1 MSLLEPEVLAS
12 LPDLNREQIDD
23 LNIGLIRVDEKGTIE
38 IFNRYEAEF
47 SRVQPEAAEGR
58 NFFTQ
63 VAPCTNN
70 RLFYGR
76 FKKGVQKGELD
87 LVIPYT
93 YTYKMRPTH
102 VTIHLYRHPKDQ
114 SYWIITKTK

>member
-1 MSLLEPEVLAS
+1 MSLLEPEILAG
-12 LPDLNREQIDD
+12 LPNLDRTQIDEID
-23 LNIGLIRVDEKGTIE
+23 IGLIKVTETGIIE
-38 IFNRYEAEF
+38 IFNRYESEF
-47 SRVQPEAAEGR
+47 SGVQREAAEGR

-70 RLFYGR
+70 RLFFGR
-76 FKKGVQKGELD
+76 FKKGVEKGELD